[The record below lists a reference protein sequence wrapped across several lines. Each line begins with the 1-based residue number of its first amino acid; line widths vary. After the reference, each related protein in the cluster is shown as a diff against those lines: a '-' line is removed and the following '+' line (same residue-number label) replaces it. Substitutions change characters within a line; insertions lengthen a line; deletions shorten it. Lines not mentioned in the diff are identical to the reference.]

1 MKMILRIS
9 VWFILSV
16 LLTAIFAQESA
27 CQAMVRYTPGFKF
40 QDGLYLNFE
49 MVKTNHPVPMVR
61 IVTDHK
67 DFNKFGHR
75 IFDQIHPEE
84 GERIIFYD
92 DNGVETSVLAKDV
105 WGYALDDRLYIMLG
119 SRFQEIK
126 IQGAISLFIASAT
139 TTELIYPRS
148 DGGYTD
154 YTAIKRIYFEYE
166 VTVEDRNYLFDFES
180 NELREYNYEILE
192 ELLNKDSELY
202 TEYTSLPK
210 RQKKRMM
217 LTFIRRYNE
226 KHPLYFP
233 VN

>member
-1 MKMILRIS
+1 MLTTVIL
-9 VWFILSV
+9 
-16 LLTAIFAQESA
+16 AQESEST
-27 CQAMVRYTPGFKF
+27 QVVKYTPEFKF
-40 QDGLYLNFE
+40 QDGLYLNVE

-61 IVTDHK
+61 IVTDHN
-67 DFNKFGHR
+67 DFNKFGSK
-75 IFDQIHPEE
+75 IYNQIHPEE
-84 GERIIFYD
+84 RIILYD

-126 IQGAISLFIASAT
+126 FQGAISLFIASAT
-139 TTELIYPRS
+139 TSEFIPLKS
-148 DGGYTD
+148 EGGYTD
-154 YTAIKRIYFEYE
+154 YIASN
-166 VTVEDRNYLFDFES
+166 VTIEDRKYLFDFES
-180 NELREYNYEILE
+180 NELRGYNYETLE